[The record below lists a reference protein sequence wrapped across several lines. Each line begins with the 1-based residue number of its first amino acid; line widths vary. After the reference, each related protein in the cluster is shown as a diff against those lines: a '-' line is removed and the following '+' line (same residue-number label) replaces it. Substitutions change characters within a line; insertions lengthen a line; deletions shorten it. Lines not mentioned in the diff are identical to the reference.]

1 MFATFRRFRR
11 HVAVL
16 TALAML
22 ASVLVA
28 VPAVAADDPNA
39 DYTATFD
46 ACENAPSAGFS
57 DVPAAHAN
65 AGDIDCIAYYA
76 ITQGTS
82 ATTYSPMQSVTREQ
96 MALFLT
102 RLAGVVGIEMAE
114 DPDDPGFSDTG
125 DLSEESQAAI
135 AQLADL
141 DITQGTSASTYSPGD
156 TVTRAHMALFI
167 QRLMNKMAQL
177 ADGDPSLGS
186 TTVFGY
192 LPSDVAKNKRVK
204 VKEGG
209 VLQPVAP
216 KIASSFTDLNRV
228 SKDEHDAIT
237 QLWEMGVAAG
247 ISATSYGP
255 DAVIT
260 RAAMAGFMAGVL
272 DHSNARPAGLSIQ
285 VTPETGWG
293 TVGTTIL
300 VSLRDDSF
308 APVEDMSIDVFNSAA
323 ANNGLAN
330 DGTCNQ
336 GDAPDEVGG
345 GDLVDGNCTW
355 NTNDDATDVSGN
367 IFLDGEVAPGK
378 TRVWSAWV
386 GEDDGDTFDSD
397 KFDASTDDA
406 TAMPEQAGLKVTS
419 TINKHAACY
428 TDDAYDTCD
437 DDASADTARTVNLAS
452 VGSVTYTV
460 QLVDDDGSNVERA
473 DIEIDV
479 GYNIIGSYK
488 NTLEADLVT
497 GDSGQVDF
505 TVDGPVNTRSTKDD
519 RNDEI
524 TFTGYHPGQARDVIE
539 EETRNIRW
547 TEGSTVLT
555 TSILEVDDYV
565 LERRGE
571 AKVNAV
577 VRLYDQYGNSHRSH
591 STQKVVINIGITDHD
606 VGGVDADAAQGLE
619 DVLDNADLLEI
630 FGTGDNAVDQED
642 NSLRQVVS
650 RGFARWSR
658 TAPGAANGSITVTY
672 NVRHLTRNSDGVA
685 VIGVDVDG
693 AVVADDNDD
702 LDDNDITYNDGR
714 VAVGRTAVIGTVDGV
729 DNVRTESYLDTTS
742 TPNGQVP
749 VYKFDDDFYPKVN
762 VLHVTG
768 IDTLEIDDETG
779 TDGRRDVVAEDED
792 VEGPVGEF
800 SRGEVLITRAI
811 KAIAEKGTANSNDD
825 DYVHQANG
833 AAIRNILSNAFDL
846 HTDEEG
852 KTVPVVDKADSQD
865 VDVEVTVTHI
875 FADDDVF
882 LTDAIGATGSDDDA
896 DDDDGPINSR
906 PELVYSYDSDDLY
919 IDSSSDGDGAEISME
934 KFEARLGGNFDTIDE
949 HATVEVLVYDADGQS
964 IFRVKSK
971 ASGS

>member
-16 TALAML
+16 TALALL

-46 ACENAPSAGFS
+46 ACENAPSAGFT
-57 DVPAAHAN
+57 DVPSAHAN
-65 AGDIDCIAYYA
+65 AGDIDCIAYYT

-82 ATTYSPMQSVTREQ
+82 STTYSPMQSVTREQ

-192 LPSDVAKNKRVK
+192 LPSDVAKNTRVK

-300 VSLRDDSF
+300 VSLRDDNF

-367 IFLDGEVAPGK
+367 IFMDGEVAPGK

-428 TDDAYDTCD
+428 TDDAYDTCE

-479 GYNIIGSYK
+479 GYDIGRYK

-497 GDSGQVDF
+497 DDSGQVDF

-591 STQKVVINIGITDHD
+591 STQKILINIGTTDHD
-606 VGGVDADAAQGLE
+606 VTDGPDADAQRVLNAE
-619 DVLDNADLLEI
+619 LDNADLLEI
-630 FGTGDNAVDQED
+630 FGTGDDEVNQKDT
-642 NSLRQVVS
+642 SMRQVVS
-650 RGFARWSR
+650 RGFARWTR

-685 VIGVDVDG
+685 VIGVEVDG

-714 VAVGRTAVIGTVDGV
+714 VAVGRTAMIGPVDGV

-762 VLHVTG
+762 VLHDTG
-768 IDTLEIDDETG
+768 ITGLMKDDDAA
-779 TDGRRDVVAEDED
+779 TDGRSSVEEAD
-792 VEGPVGEF
+792 VEGPADQF

-811 KAIAEKGTANSNDD
+811 KPIAAVDASDD
-825 DYVHQANG
+825 DPAITAANG
-833 AAIRNILSNAFDL
+833 AAIRNILSDAFDL
-846 HTDEEG
+846 HPGEMG

-865 VDVEVTVTHI
+865 VDVVVTVTHI

-896 DDDDGPINSR
+896 DDDDDLINSR

-934 KFEARLGGNFDTIDE
+934 KFEARLGGNFDDIDE

>member
-11 HVAVL
+11 QIAVL
-16 TALAML
+16 TVLSML

-46 ACENAPSAGFS
+46 ACEGAPSAGFT
-57 DVPAAHAN
+57 DVPSAHAN
-65 AGDIDCIAYYA
+65 AGDIDCIAYYT

-141 DITQGTSASTYSPGD
+141 DITQGTSASTYSPSD

-216 KIASSFTDLNRV
+216 KIASSFIDLNRV

-293 TVGTTIL
+293 AVGTTIL

-308 APVEDMSIDVFNSAA
+308 APVEDMSIDVFSSAA
-323 ANNGLAN
+323 ANNGLAK

-345 GDLVDGNCTW
+345 GDLVDGDCTW

-367 IFLDGEVAPGK
+367 IFMDGEVAPGK

-406 TAMPEQAGLKVTS
+406 TAMPEQAALKVTS
-419 TINKHAACY
+419 TINKYAACY
-428 TDDAYDTCD
+428 IPPVRADDTASPAIEAADEMYVPCD
-437 DDASADTARTVNLAS
+437 EDDGHDAVTARTVNLAS

-473 DIEIDV
+473 DIAIETE
-479 GYNIIGSYK
+479 YRAASYR
-488 NTLEADLVT
+488 NTLEADDVT
-497 GDSGQVDF
+497 DDKGQYTFEV
-505 TVDGPVNTRSTKDD
+505 VGPVNTRSTRDD
-519 RNDEI
+519 RND
-524 TFTGYHPGQARDVIE
+524 TVLFTGYHPGQARDVIE
-539 EETRNIRW
+539 VETRNIRW

-555 TSILEVDDYV
+555 TSVLEVDDYV

-591 STQKVVINIGITDHD
+591 STQKVVINIGTTDHGVD
-606 VGGVDADAAQGLE
+606 GVDADAAQGLE
-619 DVLDNADLLEI
+619 DVLDNADLLTP
-630 FGTGDNAVDQED
+630 FGTGDDAVDQAD

-658 TAPGAANGSITVTY
+658 TAPGAANGSIVVTY
-672 NVRHLTRNSDGVA
+672 NVRHLARNSDGVA
-685 VIGVDVDG
+685 VIGVDVAG
-693 AVVADDNDD
+693 VVVADDNDD

-714 VAVGRTAVIGTVDGV
+714 VAVGRTALGQGTNRV
-729 DNVRTESYLDTTS
+729 ESYLTDTTPPG
-742 TPNGQVP
+742 TTP
-749 VYKFDDDFYPKVN
+749 VYKFDDEDDQAVD
-762 VLHVTG
+762 VLS
-768 IDTLEIDDETG
+768 DT
-779 TDGRRDVVAEDED
+779 RD
-792 VEGPVGEF
+792 
-800 SRGEVLITRAI
+800 EVLITRAI
-811 KAIAEKGTANSNDD
+811 TAIAANNA
-825 DYVHQANG
+825 VTPNIAAANG
-833 AAIRNILSNAFDL
+833 AAIRSILSDAFDL
-846 HTDEEG
+846 HTDEMG

-865 VDVEVTVTHI
+865 VDVVVTVTHI

-896 DDDDGPINSR
+896 DDDDDLINSR

-934 KFEARLGGNFDTIDE
+934 KFEARLGGNFDTIDD
-949 HATVEVLVYDADGQS
+949 HATVEVLVYDTDGQS

>member
-16 TALAML
+16 TALALL

-46 ACENAPSAGFS
+46 ACENAPSAGFT
-57 DVPAAHAN
+57 DVPSAHAN
-65 AGDIDCIAYYA
+65 AGDIDCIAYYT

-293 TVGTTIL
+293 TVGTTIV

-323 ANNGLAN
+323 ANNGLAK

-336 GDAPDEVGG
+336 GDEPDEVGG

-367 IFLDGEVAPGK
+367 IFMDGEVAPGK

-406 TAMPEQAGLKVTS
+406 MAMPEQAALKVTS
-419 TINKHAACY
+419 TINKYAACY
-428 TDDAYDTCD
+428 IPAVRADDTASPDIEAADEMYVPCSEARGH
-437 DDASADTARTVNLAS
+437 DAVTARTVNLAS

-479 GYNIIGSYK
+479 GYDIGRYK

-497 GDSGQVDF
+497 DDSGQVDF
-505 TVDGPVNTRSTKDD
+505 TVDGPVNTRSTRDD

-539 EETRNIRW
+539 EETKNIRW

-565 LERRGE
+565 LERRDE

-591 STQKVVINIGITDHD
+591 STQKVVINIGRTDHADDAQEDPD
-606 VGGVDADAAQGLE
+606 VPQVADAE
-619 DVLDNADLLEI
+619 LDNTDLLVT
-630 FGTGDNAVDQED
+630 FVDGDAAVKQAD

-658 TAPGAANGSITVTY
+658 TAPGEANESIVVTY
-672 NVRHLTRNSDGVA
+672 NVRHLARNIDGVA
-685 VIGVDVDG
+685 VVSD
-693 AVVADDNDD
+693 DDNDD
-702 LDDNDITYNDGR
+702 LDDNRITYNDGR
-714 VAVGRTAVIGTVDGV
+714 VAVGRIAELGTVDDV
-729 DNVRTESYLDTTS
+729 ANVRTESYLDTT
-742 TPNGQVP
+742 TNGVVP
-749 VYKFDDDFYPKVN
+749 VYRFADDDDPAVS
-762 VLHVTG
+762 VG
-768 IDTLEIDDETG
+768 DD
-779 TDGRRDVVAEDED
+779 DRD
-792 VEGPVGEF
+792 
-800 SRGEVLITRAI
+800 EVLITRAI
-811 KAIAEKGTANSNDD
+811 TAIAADSGADPDIEA
-825 DYVHQANG
+825 ANG
-833 AAIRNILSNAFDL
+833 AAIRNILSNAIDL
-846 HTDEEG
+846 HTEETG
-852 KTVPVVDKADSQD
+852 KRVPVVDKADSQD
-865 VDVEVTVTHI
+865 VDVVVTVTDI

-882 LTDAIGATGSDDDA
+882 LTDTIDDEAETD
-896 DDDDGPINSR
+896 

-934 KFEARLGGNFDTIDE
+934 KFEARLGGNFDDIDV
-949 HATVEVLVYDADGQS
+949 HATVEVLVYDTDGQS